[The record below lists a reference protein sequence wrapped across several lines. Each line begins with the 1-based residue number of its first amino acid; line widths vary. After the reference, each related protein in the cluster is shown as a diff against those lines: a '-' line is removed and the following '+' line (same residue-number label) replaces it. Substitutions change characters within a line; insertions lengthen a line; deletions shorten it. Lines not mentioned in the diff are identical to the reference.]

1 MNACVYQER
10 KESSIRKQLL
20 LLAVSL
26 DTLDNV
32 NQLRINLL
40 SGLNA
45 ADLGNNILGC
55 VLRHDGAQLL
65 GLVVALDV
73 LEAERHLDG
82 VEEVLDGHVVLG
94 SLGSRADEALLA
106 GQLAQGSAADAL
118 DGVFQVRVAD
128 ALDDLVHVGQLGL
141 LVDVVL
147 GDEQVLGLGQ
157 GAADLGHDLL
167 VLEGVEDGALA
178 AVVAVVGGGGVAGVD
193 GVQLALDEGRQ
204 VVDPVDALNRR
215 NADVLKGSLV
225 DNPLEEL
232 LQRHVEAG
240 VGVLGGHDAVNG
252 GVGIA
257 SAQVVRL
264 ETLRVGVSGVLD
276 EAGEGVGGSNGVL
289 ASNDVQGVLVCA
301 AVDALCDDGGD
312 ELEDVGADGAGD
324 DVGGADLLDQVLLV
338 GAGVDGAVVCDCVF

>member
-1 MNACVYQER
+1 M
-10 KESSIRKQLL
+10 
-20 LLAVSL
+20 
-26 DTLDNV
+26 D
-32 NQLRINLL
+32 
-40 SGLNA
+40 A
-45 ADLGNNILGC
+45 ADFSNDVLGRVLG
-55 VLRHDGAQLL
+55 HDGGQLL

-73 LEAERHLDG
+73 LETERHLDG

-106 GQLAQGSAADAL
+106 RQLAQGRAADTL

-128 ALDDLVHVGQLGL
+128 ALDDLVHVGELGL

-167 VLEGVEDGALA
+167 VLEGVEDGALS

-193 GVQLALDEGRQ
+193 RVQLALDEGRQ
-204 VVDPVDALNRR
+204 IVDPVDALDGRD
-215 NADVLKGSLV
+215 ADVLKGRLV

-240 VGVLGGHDAVNG
+240 VGVLGGDDAVNG
-252 GVGIA
+252 RVGIA

-264 ETLRVGVSGVLD
+264 ETLRVGVAGVLD
-276 EAGEGVGGSNGVL
+276 EAGEGVGGANGVL
-289 ASNDVQGVLVCA
+289 AGNDVQRVLVGA

-338 GAGVDGAVVCDCVF
+338 GARVDGAVVCDCVF